1 MTNPVEEFSGLMA
14 FIYTKAGADGLKEVL
29 EVILTERPNTTY
41 ELMADAV
48 DGTGINQIINGPRK
62 TRFGRCSKE
71 HVRPEILIWR
81 PP

>member
-48 DGTGINQIINGPRK
+48 DELRNTGLLSTPR
-62 TRFGRCSKE
+62 
-71 HVRPEILIWR
+71 IWR
-81 PP
+81 N